1 MEKKGSSMGMKIT
14 RQEKPILKSITQ
26 VLDCLQCSST
36 VSNTKRK
43 KFEIFPIKKQIFEE
57 VDMNIRQHIYRKKH
71 HLSTLYVQ
79 CLWF

>member
-43 KFEIFPIKKQIFEE
+43 KFELIIIRLVNKVPLYLCSVKIKI
-57 VDMNIRQHIYRKKH
+57 NI
-71 HLSTLYVQ
+71 T
-79 CLWF
+79 F